1 MYTEL
6 NTHFLKHMILNWL
19 VFLMTWSGSLAVMP
33 GKGSLEY
40 VHITPCDDCIQDCLL
55 SVLRL
60 FA

>member
-1 MYTEL
+1 
-6 NTHFLKHMILNWL
+6 MILNWL
-19 VFLMTWSGSLAVMP
+19 VFLITWSGSLTVMP

-40 VHITPCDDCIQDCLL
+40 VHITPHDDCIQDCLL